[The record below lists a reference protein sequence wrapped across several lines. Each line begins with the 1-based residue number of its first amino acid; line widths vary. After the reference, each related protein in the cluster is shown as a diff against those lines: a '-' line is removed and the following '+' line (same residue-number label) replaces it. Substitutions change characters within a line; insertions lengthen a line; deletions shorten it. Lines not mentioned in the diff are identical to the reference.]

1 MCLGNPILEG
11 KFYKFPVLNNQFLI
25 KYNNEKYYVLS
36 KGGWGALMVISTK
49 NTLQEAKEFLV
60 KYINEN
66 RKVSFPNLTL

>member
-1 MCLGNPILEG
+1 MSLGDGVLEG

-25 KYNNEKYYVLS
+25 KHNNEKYYVLS
-36 KGGWGALMVISTK
+36 RGGWGALMVISVK
-49 NTLQEAKEFLV
+49 NTFQEAKEFLV

>member
-1 MCLGNPILEG
+1 MSLGDGILEG
-11 KFYKFPVLNNQFLI
+11 KFYKFPVLNNQFSI
-25 KYNNEKYYVLS
+25 KHNNEKYYGLMR
-36 KGGWGALMVISTK
+36 GGWGALQVLSSK